1 MGHSSS
7 VTDGANPIRTRGQ
20 RQVGLGAATFLLTVV
35 AVSGCVGSTTAGRR
49 ATGSGGQPT
58 TSSPV
63 AASSGPGAS
72 HPCGTVAGPTATYQ
86 HVIWIWMENHTASEV
101 LGSADAPYTTALA
114 RQCGRAAQYASVGS
128 PSLPN
133 YLGATSGDTHGI
145 RDDDPPARHP
155 LAVANL
161 FQQVRAAG
169 QTERSYEESMSSPRQ
184 LDADGEYAVKHNPAP
199 YYVGPGDRAAC
210 ARDDVSLGTTT
221 GGALRQDLEQGT
233 LPAFSFITP
242 NLCSDTHDCPVRD
255 GDRWLEQWMPLI
267 LDSGAYHQ
275 GRTVVFVVW
284 DEPTPM
290 PLVVI
295 SPRTTPGTVASLSL
309 SHYALLRTTEE
320 LLGLSPLLGHAAG
333 APSMRA
339 AFGL

>member
-1 MGHSSS
+1 MGHSAS
-7 VTDGANPIRTRGQ
+7 VTDHGDQTRTRG
-20 RQVGLGAATFLLTVV
+20 RRRVRRGAAAFLLTVA
-35 AVSGCVGSTTAGRR
+35 AVSGCAGSTRNGQR
-49 ATGSGGQPT
+49 ATGNSGPLVT
-58 TSSPV
+58 LSP
-63 AASSGPGAS
+63 AARSNGPGAS
-72 HPCGTVAGPTATYQ
+72 NPCGTVAVPTATYQ

-101 LGSADAPYTTALA
+101 LGNADAPYTTALA
-114 RQCGRAAQYASVGS
+114 RRCGRAALYASVGS

-133 YLGATSGDTHGI
+133 YLGATSGATHGI
-145 RDDDPPARHP
+145 GDDDPPASHP

-169 QTERSYEESMSSPRQ
+169 QTERSYEESMRAPCQ
-184 LDADGEYAVKHNPAP
+184 LESDGEYAVKHNPAP

-210 ARDDVSLGTTT
+210 AHDDVPLGSTAA
-221 GGALRQDLEQGT
+221 GALRQDLEQGT
-233 LPAFSFITP
+233 LPTFSFITP
-242 NLCSDTHDCPVRD
+242 NLCSDTHDCPVGD
-255 GDRWLEQWMPLI
+255 GDRWLGQWMPMI
-267 LDSGAYHQ
+267 LDSGAYRE
-275 GRTVVFVVW
+275 GRTAVFVVW

-295 SPRTTPGTVASLSL
+295 SPRTTPGTVASPSF

-333 APSMRA
+333 APSMRP